1 MLFEGKHFYG
11 VIKATEND
19 SSDENCDSDT
29 PLVNLVNYNSK
40 NTNEAES
47 STGSED
53 LPLIAIKKKIDVET
67 DASEVIS
74 KRNIVTKSYKTVNS
88 DSDEEFSSQDDSFL
102 DPDFVVNMCAAKKC
116 NREGLDKCE
125 ALLCN
130 K

>member
-1 MLFEGKHFYG
+1 MQKLKCCLKG
-11 VIKATEND
+11 ND

-40 NTNEAES
+40 NTDEAES

-67 DASEVIS
+67 DASEVLS

-88 DSDEEFSSQDDSFL
+88 DSDEEFSSQDDSFV
-102 DPDFVVNMCAAKKC
+102 DPDFVVNMIVCC
-116 NREGLDKCE
+116 
-125 ALLCN
+125 
-130 K
+130 